1 MNKILVVVDLGHFK
15 AYRVSKSHAESPKIE
30 LLKSFDTIEAHGR
43 LREKLSDEAGRFG
56 LSGGKGGIMGYG
68 EAHNMELEI
77 RKKLI
82 RQISEEINTLIR
94 KERCSEWCLAAG
106 KSINRQILENLD
118 ASVMGKLAK
127 NIVSDL
133 TKKHKTELLN
143 YFKIV

>member
-1 MNKILVVVDLGHFK
+1 MKKMLIVVDLGHFK
-15 AYRVSKSHAESPKIE
+15 AYRVSKSPVESAKIE
-30 LLKSFDTIEAHGR
+30 LSKSFDTLEAHGR

-56 LSGGKGGIMGYG
+56 LKGGKGGIMGYG

-82 RQISEEINTLIR
+82 RQISEEINNLIR
-94 KERCSEWCLAAG
+94 KERCNEWYLAAG

-118 ASVMGKLAK
+118 AAVMGKLVK

-133 TKKHKTELLN
+133 TKKHKTELLD
-143 YFKIV
+143 